1 MRFQESLFGCTGTI
15 GTPEHVEELPDRSA
29 GTHPQRLQERMLD
42 AVPRVSKRAAP
53 MKISSKKVRC
63 LLELGIALA
72 VAIGTPLLAHVG
84 LEYFGA
90 STADQFVTSTQTPG
104 GTSTSS
110 QPISIPDYTGN
121 PSVTLS
127 DTSGLSPKSA
137 PADPILPDLDAS
149 GRCGSVEMVVSL
161 ETAPSRGE
169 RRGSI
174 GMVKPSGWHT
184 VRDDSLDGRYLYNR
198 CHLIAW
204 CLTGM
209 NAEKRNLITGTRYMN
224 VEGMLP
230 YETKVSDFIFAGGG
244 RVYYRVTPDFR
255 KGELVA
261 RGVRIQA
268 YSLADRGKGV
278 DFDVYCYNVQP
289 GYRIDYATGK
299 AAKVK

>member
-1 MRFQESLFGCTGTI
+1 
-15 GTPEHVEELPDRSA
+15 
-29 GTHPQRLQERMLD
+29 
-42 AVPRVSKRAAP
+42 
-53 MKISSKKVRC
+53 MKISSQKTRR
-63 LLELGIALA
+63 LLEIGIALA
-72 VAIGTPLLAHVG
+72 IAVGTPFLTHVG
-84 LEYFGA
+84 IEYFGN
-90 STADQFVTSTQTPG
+90 SVADQFVTSTQTPD

-110 QPISIPDYTGN
+110 QPISIPEYTGTA
-121 PSVTLS
+121 SVTLS
-127 DTSGLSPKSA
+127 DMSGLSAKSA
-137 PADPILPDLDAS
+137 PKEPILTKLDSS
-149 GRCGSVEMVVSL
+149 GRCGAVEMVVSL

-169 RRGSI
+169 KRGSI

-184 VRDDSLDGRYLYNR
+184 IRDDSLDGKYLYNR

-204 CLTGM
+204 CLSGM

-255 KGELVA
+255 TGELVA

-268 YSLADRGKGV
+268 YSLADKGKSI

-289 GYRIDYATGK
+289 SYKIDYATGK

>member
-1 MRFQESLFGCTGTI
+1 
-15 GTPEHVEELPDRSA
+15 
-29 GTHPQRLQERMLD
+29 
-42 AVPRVSKRAAP
+42 
-53 MKISSKKVRC
+53 MKISSQKTKR

-72 VAIGTPLLAHVG
+72 IAVGTPFLTH
-84 LEYFGA
+84 GA
-90 STADQFVTSTQTPG
+90 VEFLGSHGADQFVTAEQHENESV
-104 GTSTSS
+104 
-110 QPISIPDYTGN
+110 SIPEYTGN
-121 PSVTLS
+121 PSVALS
-127 DTSGLSPKSA
+127 DTSGLSAESA
-137 PADPILPDLDAS
+137 TKEPILTKLDSS

-161 ETAPSRGE
+161 ETAPPRGE
-169 RRGSI
+169 KRGSI

-184 VRDDSLDGRYLYNR
+184 VRDDSLDGKYLYNR

-204 CLTGM
+204 CLSGM

-261 RGVRIQA
+261 HGVRIQA
-268 YSLADRGKGV
+268 YSLADKGKSI

-289 GYRIDYATGK
+289 GYKIDYATGEASK
-299 AAKVK
+299 ID

>member
-1 MRFQESLFGCTGTI
+1 
-15 GTPEHVEELPDRSA
+15 
-29 GTHPQRLQERMLD
+29 
-42 AVPRVSKRAAP
+42 
-53 MKISSKKVRC
+53 MKFSSQKTRR
-63 LLELGIALA
+63 LLELGVAL
-72 VAIGTPLLAHVG
+72 VIAIGAPFLTHVG
-84 LEYFGA
+84 LECFGN
-90 STADQFVTSTQTPG
+90 STADQFVTSTQAPD

-127 DTSGLSPKSA
+127 DASGLSAKLTPTN
-137 PADPILPDLDAS
+137 PILPDLDSS
-149 GRCGSVEMVVSL
+149 GRCGAVEMVVSL

-169 RRGSI
+169 KRGSI
-174 GMVKPSGWHT
+174 GMVKPSGWHM
-184 VRDDSLDGRYLYNR
+184 VRDDSLDGKYLYNR
-198 CHLIAW
+198 CHLVAW
-204 CLTGM
+204 CLSGM

-255 KGELVA
+255 TDELVA

-268 YSLADRGKGV
+268 YSLADRGKSI

-289 GYRIDYATGK
+289 GYKIDYATGE
-299 AAKVK
+299 AVKVK

>member
-1 MRFQESLFGCTGTI
+1 MDGFPRIIVFAPVFALMVFWLISLVPELKLSSRRF
-15 GTPEHVEELPDRSA
+15 
-29 GTHPQRLQERMLD
+29 
-42 AVPRVSKRAAP
+42 
-53 MKISSKKVRC
+53 
-63 LLELGIALA
+63 
-72 VAIGTPLLAHVG
+72 
-84 LEYFGA
+84 
-90 STADQFVTSTQTPG
+90 
-104 GTSTSS
+104 
-110 QPISIPDYTGN
+110 
-121 PSVTLS
+121 
-127 DTSGLSPKSA
+127 GLSIA
-137 PADPILPDLDAS
+137 VIVAAFLAFLALVQADVPTDLDAS

-161 ETAPSRGE
+161 ETAPARGE

-184 VRDDSLDGRYLYNR
+184 VRDDSLDGGYLYNR

-204 CLTGM
+204 CVSGM

-230 YETKVSDFIFAGGG
+230 YEAKVSDFIFAGGG

-255 KGELVA
+255 SGELVA

-268 YSLADRGKGV
+268 YSLADRGKGI

-299 AAKVK
+299 AAKIR

>member
-1 MRFQESLFGCTGTI
+1 MKLSKPKAR
-15 GTPEHVEELPDRSA
+15 
-29 GTHPQRLQERMLD
+29 RLL
-42 AVPRVSKRAAP
+42 K
-53 MKISSKKVRC
+53 
-63 LLELGIALA
+63 LGIALA
-72 VAIGTPLLAHVG
+72 LAA
-84 LEYFGA
+84 GA
-90 STADQFVTSTQTPG
+90 SFLAPTGIDISDGSDADQFVMSTQTPD

-110 QPISIPDYTGN
+110 QPISIPEYAGN

-137 PADPILPDLDAS
+137 PDGPILPDLDSS
-149 GRCGSVEMVVSL
+149 GRCGAVEMVVSL
-161 ETAPSRGE
+161 ETAPPRGE
-169 RRGSI
+169 KRGSI

-184 VRDDSLDGRYLYNR
+184 VRDDSLGCKYLYNR

-204 CLTGM
+204 CLSGM
-209 NAEKRNLITGTRYMN
+209 SAEKRNLITGTRFMN

-268 YSLADRGKGV
+268 YSLADKGKSI

-289 GYRIDYATGK
+289 GYKIDYATGK

>member
-1 MRFQESLFGCTGTI
+1 
-15 GTPEHVEELPDRSA
+15 
-29 GTHPQRLQERMLD
+29 MLD
-42 AVPRVSKRAAP
+42 AVPRVPKRAAP
-53 MKISSKKVRC
+53 MKISSQKTRR

-72 VAIGTPLLAHVG
+72 ITVGAPFLTHVG
-84 LEYFGA
+84 LEYFGDSA
-90 STADQFVTSTQTPG
+90 ANQFVTSSQTPD

-110 QPISIPDYTGN
+110 QPISIPEYSGN

-127 DTSGLSPKSA
+127 DTSDLSPKMA
-137 PADPILPDLDAS
+137 PADPILSDLDS
-149 GRCGSVEMVVSL
+149 TGRCGTVEMVVSL

-169 RRGSI
+169 KRTSI

-184 VRDDSLDGRYLYNR
+184 VRDDSLDGKYLYNR

-204 CLTGM
+204 CLSGM

-230 YETKVSDFIFAGGG
+230 YETKVCDFIFAGGG

-255 KGELVA
+255 SGELVA

-268 YSLADRGKGV
+268 YSLADKGKSI

-299 AAKVK
+299 AARVK

>member
-1 MRFQESLFGCTGTI
+1 
-15 GTPEHVEELPDRSA
+15 
-29 GTHPQRLQERMLD
+29 
-42 AVPRVSKRAAP
+42 
-53 MKISSKKVRC
+53 MKISSQKTKR
-63 LLELGIALA
+63 LLELGITLVIATGAPILMH
-72 VAIGTPLLAHVG
+72 IGF
-84 LEYFGA
+84 ECFGD
-90 STADQFVTSTQTPG
+90 STADQFVTSTQTPD
-104 GTSTSS
+104 GTSNSS

-137 PADPILPDLDAS
+137 PTDPILPDLDSS
-149 GRCGSVEMVVSL
+149 GRCGAVEMVVSL

-169 RRGSI
+169 KRGSI
-174 GMVKPSGWHT
+174 GLVKPSGWHT
-184 VRDDSLDGRYLYNR
+184 VRDDSLDGKYLYNR

-204 CLTGM
+204 CLSGM

-255 KGELVA
+255 SSELVA

-268 YSLADRGKGV
+268 YSLADKGKSI

-289 GYRIDYATGK
+289 GYKIDYATGEATK
-299 AAKVK
+299 ID

>member
-1 MRFQESLFGCTGTI
+1 
-15 GTPEHVEELPDRSA
+15 
-29 GTHPQRLQERMLD
+29 
-42 AVPRVSKRAAP
+42 
-53 MKISSKKVRC
+53 MKISSQKTRR

-72 VAIGTPLLAHVG
+72 IAAGAPLLTHVG
-84 LEYFGA
+84 LEYFGDSA
-90 STADQFVTSTQTPG
+90 ADHFVTSSQTPD

-110 QPISIPDYTGN
+110 QPISIPEYAGN

-127 DTSGLSPKSA
+127 DSSGLSPKSA
-137 PADPILPDLDAS
+137 PSDLVLPDLDSS

-161 ETAPSRGE
+161 ETAPTRGE
-169 RRGSI
+169 KRGSI

-184 VRDDSLDGRYLYNR
+184 VRDDSLDGKYLYNR
-198 CHLIAW
+198 CHLVAW
-204 CLTGM
+204 CLSGM

-230 YETKVSDFIFAGGG
+230 YEMEVSDFLFAGGG
-244 RVYYRVTPDFR
+244 RVYYKVTPDFR

-268 YSLADRGKGV
+268 YSLADNGKSI

-289 GYRIDYATGK
+289 GYTIDYTTGE
-299 AAKVK
+299 VVRDN

>member
-1 MRFQESLFGCTGTI
+1 
-15 GTPEHVEELPDRSA
+15 
-29 GTHPQRLQERMLD
+29 
-42 AVPRVSKRAAP
+42 
-53 MKISSKKVRC
+53 MKISSRKTRR
-63 LLELGIALA
+63 LLELGIAFA
-72 VAIGTPLLAHVG
+72 VAVGAPFLTHVG
-84 LEYFGA
+84 LKYFGD
-90 STADQFVTSTQTPG
+90 STADQFVTSTQTSD

-121 PSVTLS
+121 PSVVLS
-127 DTSGLSPKSA
+127 DTSGLSAVSA
-137 PADPILPDLDAS
+137 PEEPILAELDAN
-149 GRCGSVEMVVSL
+149 GRCGAVEMVVSL
-161 ETAPSRGE
+161 ETAPARGE
-169 RRGSI
+169 KRGSI
-174 GMVKPSGWHT
+174 GMIKPTGWHT
-184 VRDDSLDGRYLYNR
+184 VRDDSLDGKYLYNR

-204 CLTGM
+204 CLSGM

-244 RVYYRVTPDFR
+244 RVYYKVTPDFR

-268 YSLADRGKGV
+268 YSLADKGKSI

-289 GYRIDYATGK
+289 GYKIDYATGK

>member
-1 MRFQESLFGCTGTI
+1 MI
-15 GTPEHVEELPDRSA
+15 
-29 GTHPQRLQERMLD
+29 
-42 AVPRVSKRAAP
+42 
-53 MKISSKKVRC
+53 ISSRKARR
-63 LLELGIALA
+63 LLELGVALA
-72 VAIGTPLLAHVG
+72 VAVGAPFLTHVAV
-84 LEYFGA
+84 EYFGD
-90 STADQFVTSTQTPG
+90 STADQFVTSTQTPD

-110 QPISIPDYTGN
+110 QPISIPEYSGN
-121 PSVTLS
+121 AAVTLS
-127 DTSGLSPKSA
+127 DTSGLQPKTA
-137 PADPILPDLDAS
+137 PADPILPDLDSS
-149 GRCGSVEMVVSL
+149 GRCGALEMVLSL
-161 ETAPSRGE
+161 ETAPPRGE
-169 RRGSI
+169 KRGSI

-184 VRDDSLDGRYLYNR
+184 VRDDSLDGKYLYNR

-204 CLTGM
+204 CLSGM

-268 YSLADRGKGV
+268 YSLADQGKSI

>member
-1 MRFQESLFGCTGTI
+1 
-15 GTPEHVEELPDRSA
+15 
-29 GTHPQRLQERMLD
+29 
-42 AVPRVSKRAAP
+42 
-53 MKISSKKVRC
+53 MKISSQKTRR
-63 LLELGIALA
+63 LLELGIALVIA
-72 VAIGTPLLAHVG
+72 VGTPYLTHVG
-84 LEYFGA
+84 LDYFGD
-90 STADQFVTSTQTPG
+90 STADQFVTSTQAPD

-127 DTSGLSPKSA
+127 DASGLSAKLA
-137 PADPILPDLDAS
+137 PTGPILPDLDSS
-149 GRCGSVEMVVSL
+149 GRCGAVEMVVSL
-161 ETAPSRGE
+161 ETAPARGE
-169 RRGSI
+169 KRGSI

-184 VRDDSLDGRYLYNR
+184 VRDDSLDGKYLYNR

-204 CLTGM
+204 RLSGM

-255 KGELVA
+255 TGELVA

-268 YSLADRGKGV
+268 YSLADKGKSI

-289 GYRIDYATGK
+289 GYKIDYATGEATK
-299 AAKVK
+299 ID